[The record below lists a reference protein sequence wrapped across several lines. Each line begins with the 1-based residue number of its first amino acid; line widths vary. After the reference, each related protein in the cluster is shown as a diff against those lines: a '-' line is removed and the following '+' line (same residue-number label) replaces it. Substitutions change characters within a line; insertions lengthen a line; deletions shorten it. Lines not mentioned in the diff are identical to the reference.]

1 MSCAVVFFNAA
12 IAALKI
18 VVSILS
24 PMYCIFKSH
33 KMFKTILEY
42 ARRNKS
48 IQKTNDVIAEKEK
61 ITHKNSITFN
71 NYTYEYVSNSKKY
84 IYIKK

>member
-1 MSCAVVFFNAA
+1 
-12 IAALKI
+12 
-18 VVSILS
+18 
-24 PMYCIFKSH
+24 
-33 KMFKTILEY
+33 MFKTILEF
-42 ARRNKS
+42 ATRNKC

>member
-1 MSCAVVFFNAA
+1 MFN
-12 IAALKI
+12 
-18 VVSILS
+18 
-24 PMYCIFKSH
+24 
-33 KMFKTILEY
+33 TILEF
-42 ARRNKS
+42 ATRNKC

>member
-1 MSCAVVFFNAA
+1 MIFFNAA

-33 KMFKTILEY
+33 KMFKTILEF
-42 ARRNKS
+42 ATRNKC

-71 NYTYEYVSNSKKY
+71 NYTYEYVSNSKNTFILKNNML
-84 IYIKK
+84 